1 MQYTP
6 FILRMRKVVSYYRLV
21 SAPGDWN
28 TLFLTLNALLPS
40 NTLCSHHIHFK
51 LSKGF
56 SLIKEA
62 LLILTIYML
71 ILTIYMYI
79 YNLTLL
85 TLHIYM
91 YNIIGG
97 ILFTLSILIFIVFY
111 FIFVCM
117 ISISMQNQA
126 RTVFASMRGWSNQ
139 VLASL
144 FGLKQS
150 ISYG

>member
-1 MQYTP
+1 
-6 FILRMRKVVSYYRLV
+6 
-21 SAPGDWN
+21 
-28 TLFLTLNALLPS
+28 
-40 NTLCSHHIHFK
+40 
-51 LSKGF
+51 
-56 SLIKEA
+56 
-62 LLILTIYML
+62 
-71 ILTIYMYI
+71 
-79 YNLTLL
+79 
-85 TLHIYM
+85 M

-97 ILFTLSILIFIVFY
+97 ILFTLSILIFILFY